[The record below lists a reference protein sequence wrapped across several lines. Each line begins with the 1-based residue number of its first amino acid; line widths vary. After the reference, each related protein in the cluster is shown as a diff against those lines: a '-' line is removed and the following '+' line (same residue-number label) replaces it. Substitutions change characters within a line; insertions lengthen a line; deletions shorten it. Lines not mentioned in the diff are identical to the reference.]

1 MDGGGEDCV
10 ESEEEEM
17 AISCRGIG
25 SLSIS
30 GRSSFHSAETGGHSL
45 EAVIKEELELQEH
58 EEPEEDC
65 IRWDV
70 GLVNECEGLVLEA
83 VILCFRV

>member
-17 AISCRGIG
+17 VIFCRGID

-30 GRSSFHSAETGGHSL
+30 VRRSSFHSAETGGHSL
-45 EAVIKEELELQEH
+45 EAVVREELELQEH

-65 IRWDV
+65 IRWDA
-70 GLVNECEGLVLEA
+70 GLVLEA